1 MIKIVAFRLDRL
13 LQHFPAWDT
22 PMSSSQVGN
31 GTHTARLGRKDNTC
45 PDQAKVMTWGGW
57 GDYGLKET
65 STGNQTGNAC
75 CILKYRGVLSKFPI
89 IQFSEIWKFEETTNI
104 HLSFIYLFVYLLIYI
119 YIIYIYICIFR
130 MKKHGQRQ

>member
-13 LQHFPAWDT
+13 LQHFPAWVT
-22 PMSSSQVGN
+22 PMFSGQQRNAHRATWTERQHLPGSGK
-31 GTHTARLGRKDNTC
+31 GDDLG
-45 PDQAKVMTWGGW
+45 GL

-104 HLSFIYLFVYLLIYI
+104 HLSFIYLFICLFINI
-119 YIIYIYICIFR
+119 YIIYMYIQDEETWAKAIVS
-130 MKKHGQRQ
+130 